1 MNAKNLE
8 LAEGLV
14 SAKYIRQVHHILCS
28 YACEVSVFFL
38 PDYWNV
44 DGWLACQHDHVDS
57 VKQGNSGKGI
67 ALWVCSMHVHA
78 LCPGFH
84 RS

>member
-14 SAKYIRQVHHILCS
+14 SAKYIRQVHHVLCS

-38 PDYWNV
+38 PDYRNV
-44 DGWLACQHDHVDS
+44 DGWLACQT
-57 VKQGNSGKGI
+57 
-67 ALWVCSMHVHA
+67 
-78 LCPGFH
+78 
-84 RS
+84 